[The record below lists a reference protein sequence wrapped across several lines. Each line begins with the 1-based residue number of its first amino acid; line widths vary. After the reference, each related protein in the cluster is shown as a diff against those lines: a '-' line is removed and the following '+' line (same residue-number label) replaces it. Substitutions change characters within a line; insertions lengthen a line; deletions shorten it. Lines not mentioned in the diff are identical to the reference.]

1 MAAIGA
7 IRKHG
12 ILLMVIIG
20 VALLAFLLGDMT
32 KVADFFSD
40 RNTMVKIE
48 NKKFN
53 DEYQQQYQQNLALWR
68 IVYDKSSLEES
79 ENFQVHEMTWNQLL
93 SEELLNKELD
103 KLGLM
108 YSDEMKETARNE
120 MNASLYT
127 QQPNQ
132 LLYKLFTVIAEA
144 TSSNEAAAAFF
155 NNIEDYQNAEGVAKD
170 FYDAYKAIERM
181 NILTKKQM
189 SYFGLVQGSQY
200 FSDVMAEKL
209 GKENQTAL
217 VTLAMVNPNDPVFQ
231 DIVPTVSKDEIKAWY
246 KEHKKQYKNNVETR
260 DIDVAIFQIAP
271 SNEDLKNI
279 EDSVRAAYARFTAA
293 PSIADFNITEMKGE
307 VDSTYYK
314 KEDLAMNEFDSLIF
328 NVPVGSMIEPFNYE
342 GRAWYYGK
350 VFGMAY
356 RPDSLQVAYLVL
368 DYKNAQNQQSTRTKK
383 AAKRE
388 ADSLKTIIDH
398 NPDAI
403 FEMLP
408 NYLAGRKAT
417 DTTMWIDEHTTYRPL
432 YDSLLKYSAQGKA
445 YVQKNQGVIVVF
457 SVRQRTAP
465 VEKRQ
470 FVIYTEE
477 IKPSDATV
485 NAIQNEALQLAN
497 ASVSSAT
504 LLTEA
509 NNRGVQVLRGN
520 GVTAMSAYVGQLPNC
535 RDIVTWAFNE
545 DTKKDDVSEVMKIN
559 NMFFTVATLRNI
571 NEKGIAELE
580 SVSDAIEAELMAKKK
595 LEMVEA
601 RVKEDAKKASIAT
614 LAAKY
619 HTTPR
624 DSVRL
629 GFALDQYQNAQVEDK
644 AIAKIFALNADN
656 STNVVSGNNLLYLVA
671 VHNMEAGQPTPNYA
685 FEKMMLRNTVTG
697 RNRNEM
703 VILDN
708 LIANTKIVDNRCR
721 FYQK

>member
-246 KEHKKQYKNNVETR
+246 KEHKKQYKNNVESR

-279 EDSVRAAYARFTAA
+279 EDSVKAAYARFTAA

-457 SVRQRTAP
+457 SVRQHTAP